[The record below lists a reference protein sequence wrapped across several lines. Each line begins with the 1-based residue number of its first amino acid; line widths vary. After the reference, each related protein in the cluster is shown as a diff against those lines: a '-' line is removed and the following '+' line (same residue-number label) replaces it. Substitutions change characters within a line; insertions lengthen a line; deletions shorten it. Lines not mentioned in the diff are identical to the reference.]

1 MRMDLE
7 VQPAGTATA
16 TVVLTQEQVDRLRG
30 RAGRGRVPLAITFRG
45 SVFRTSISVYRGQW
59 MMVVNRAMRDA
70 GMVPG
75 ARYRCDVRLDAE
87 ERSVEVPAD
96 LAKALRAAGV
106 HTAFD
111 ALSYTRR
118 KEHVRQVED
127 AKRPE
132 TRTRRIAAIIEA
144 LSS

>member
-16 TVVLTQEQVDRLRG
+16 TVVLTQQQVDRIRG
-30 RAGRGRVPLAITFRG
+30 KEGKGRVPLAITFRG

-75 ARYRCDVRLDAE
+75 ARYRCDVRLDSE
-87 ERSVEVPAD
+87 ERTVEVPAD
-96 LAKALRAAGV
+96 LTKALRAAGV
-106 HTAFD
+106 RTAFD

-118 KEHVRQVED
+118 KEQVRQVEE

-132 TRTRRIAAIIEA
+132 TRARRIAAIVDA